1 MGIRSRAMLVR
12 TSALLVLAGLIGVG
26 LVRPGIPS
34 PEPTVYEFLLAWQSQ
49 NYQQAAR
56 LTTGNPAIVARE
68 LASAYTR
75 LDAADLYLE
84 MRGVSQ
90 HGRTATAS
98 FEASIDLAASSLTW
112 SYPNELAL
120 RDGPHGWR
128 VRWSPSVIVPGMTS
142 KEQLAVVSS
151 WDPRSQLLDSAGQ
164 PLTVPSPVYQVGVV
178 PGTLTNPYRTADEL
192 ADVTHLLSAQVAG
205 QMDQGLSGEFLPLL
219 TLSPSEYA
227 ELKTQLGHIPGVQ
240 VRRRTE
246 RLFRS
251 IAPDVVGTVGTE
263 TASVLRINGVEYR
276 PGTTVGLSGL
286 QQTFQRQLTGEPR
299 TDVVLQQAG
308 HPAVDLKTW
317 SGSPGKP
324 VHTTLNSAVQ
334 LAADQALAHVGTSAA
349 IVAVQASTGKILAV
363 ASHNQGKLPDL
374 NPLSGQYQPGQAFTI
389 VSSAAI
395 LSAGHL
401 SLSDPVPC
409 PPSNSVDG
417 RSFSNE
423 PSVSGLGA
431 NPSFQA
437 DFAHACSTAFAGG
450 LAQSLSQADLAAASK
465 EFGIGGWELPVSNYF
480 AGSIPMPVSQGKLA
494 ADVIGTGD
502 VRVSPLGMALAAS
515 VVDSGRWHSPS
526 LVAGLT
532 DSSASERFAAN
543 PQVLSELRSLM
554 RAAARTA
561 ANRAADVGGNVYGQM
576 GSAPYGT
583 HQLRVHWFV
592 GYQGDVAFAVVE
604 LGKSSSASASALAG
618 SFLQNIHAGS

>member
-1 MGIRSRAMLVR
+1 MLVR
-12 TSALLVLAGLIGVG
+12 TSALIVLAGLIGVG

-34 PEPTVYEFLLAWQSQ
+34 PEPTVYQFLLAWESQ
-49 NYQQAAR
+49 NYEQAAR
-56 LTTGNPAIVARE
+56 LTTGNPAVVARE

-75 LDAADLYLE
+75 LDASDLYLE

-90 HGRTATAS
+90 HGRTATAT
-98 FEASIDLAASSLTW
+98 FEASVDLAASGLTW
-112 SYPNELAL
+112 SYPNQLGL

-128 VRWSPSVIVPGMTS
+128 VLWSPAVIVPGMTS

-178 PGTLTNPYRTADEL
+178 PGTLTDPYRTADEL
-192 ADVTHLLSAQVAG
+192 AEATHLLSAQVAG
-205 QMDQGLSGEFLPLL
+205 QMAQGLSGEFLPLL
-219 TLSPSEYA
+219 TLSPAQYSG
-227 ELKTQLGHIPGVQ
+227 LKSQLSQIPGVQ
-240 VRRRTE
+240 IQRRTE

-251 IAPDVVGTVGTE
+251 IAPDVVGSVGTE
-263 TASVLRINGVEYR
+263 TASVLRVNGVEYR

-286 QQTFQRQLTGEPR
+286 QQTFQRQLTGQPR

-317 SGSPGKP
+317 PGSPGKP
-324 VHTTLNSAVQ
+324 VHTTLNSTIQ
-334 LAADQALAHVGTSAA
+334 LAADQALTHVGTSAA

-363 ASHNQGKLPDL
+363 ASHDQSTMPSID
-374 NPLSGQYQPGQAFTI
+374 PLSGQYQPGQTFTI

-401 SLSDPVPC
+401 SLGDPVPC
-409 PPSNSVDG
+409 PASNSVDG
-417 RSFSNE
+417 RSFSNN
-423 PSVSGLGA
+423 PSVSGLAA

-450 LAQSLSQADLAAASK
+450 LAQSLSEGDLARASK
-465 EFGIGGWELPVSNYF
+465 EFGLGDWELPVSNYF
-480 AGSIPMPVSQGKLA
+480 AGSIPAPVTQGDLA
-494 ADVIGTGD
+494 ADVIGLGD

-526 LVAGLT
+526 LVTGLS
-532 DSSASERFAAN
+532 DSSASEHVAASS
-543 PQVLSELRSLM
+543 QVLSELRSLM
-554 RAAARTA
+554 RAAARTT
-561 ANRAADVGGNVYGQM
+561 ANRAANVGGNVYGQM
-576 GSAPYGT
+576 GSAPYGSR
-583 HQLRVHWFV
+583 QLRVNWFV

-604 LGKSSSASASALAG
+604 LGKSSSGAASALAG
-618 SFLQNIHAGS
+618 SFLRNIHTGS